1 MNSNRKSY
9 SWQRV
14 NCSYEKGLYMRIERV
29 ESLDKRKCKV
39 FTDEDFAFLLY
50 NGELEKYGVCE
61 GAVLEERTERE
72 LLDLLSRRAHER
84 ALNLLKVQDRTE
96 GEMCRDRAGDDW
108 IFAGISFCGRCQ
120 ICGELPAGS
129 WKAEKPGGI
138 EALPA
143 AKRHIARDHPGAAG
157 RDRT

>member
-1 MNSNRKSY
+1 MPPPFSG
-9 SWQRV
+9 RV
-14 NCSYEKGLYMRIERV
+14 SGF
-29 ESLDKRKCKV
+29 D
-39 FTDEDFAFLLY
+39 
-50 NGELEKYGVCE
+50 
-61 GAVLEERTERE
+61 RE
-72 LLDLLSRRAHER
+72 
-84 ALNLLKVQDRTE
+84 
-96 GEMCRDRAGDDW
+96 GDDW

-129 WKAEKPGGI
+129 WNAEKPGGI

>member
-1 MNSNRKSY
+1 MPPPFPG
-9 SWQRV
+9 RV
-14 NCSYEKGLYMRIERV
+14 SG
-29 ESLDKRKCKV
+29 
-39 FTDEDFAFLLY
+39 F
-50 NGELEKYGVCE
+50 
-61 GAVLEERTERE
+61 
-72 LLDLLSRRAHER
+72 
-84 ALNLLKVQDRTE
+84 
-96 GEMCRDRAGDDW
+96 DRAGDDW
-108 IFAGISFCGRCQ
+108 IFEGISFCGRCQ

>member
-1 MNSNRKSY
+1 MEETQKYTNRAQRRQKIKESY
-9 SWQRV
+9 KNKPENDLIYIPAKKQLPPSENAPKKRTAAYCRV
-14 NCSYEKGLYMRIERV
+14 STDDPAQTTSYELQKEHY
-29 ESLDKRKCKV
+29 
-39 FTDEDFAFLLY
+39 
-50 NGELEKYGVCE
+50 
-61 GAVLEERTERE
+61 EEEI
-72 LLDLLSRRAHER
+72 
-84 ALNLLKVQDRTE
+84 NKNP
-96 GEMCRDRAGDDW
+96 DW